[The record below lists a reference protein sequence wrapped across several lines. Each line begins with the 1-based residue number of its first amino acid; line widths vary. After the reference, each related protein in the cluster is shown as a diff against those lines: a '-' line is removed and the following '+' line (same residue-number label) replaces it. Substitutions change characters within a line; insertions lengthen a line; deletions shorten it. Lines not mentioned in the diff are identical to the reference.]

1 MIQLH
6 LDFRERDLIERLP
19 KASVKSLT
27 LGDAVV
33 ELDGKEL
40 VIVERKTLA
49 DLAASITDGRYKEQS
64 QRLAAYDIPNHNV
77 LYLIE
82 GSFKNYADRGVP
94 KSTLYSCMVSLLYG
108 KGFSVVRTESVD
120 QTADFLQA
128 LCSKL
133 EKEKGYQHP
142 VKEGASAI
150 KKERKDSITPANI
163 NTIMLS
169 QIPYVSSAIAGA
181 VLAQHKTVQALSEA
195 LQKDR
200 ACIDSTSLNGKKVS
214 SRALENIKLF
224 LS

>member
-1 MIQLH
+1 MQLF
-6 LDFRERDLIERLP
+6 LDFRERELIERLP
-19 KASVKSLT
+19 SASVKGLT

-82 GSFKNYADRGVP
+82 GSFKTYAERGVP

-108 KGFSVVRTESVD
+108 KGFSVVRTESAD
-120 QTADFLQA
+120 QTADFLKA
-128 LCSKL
+128 LCAKL

-142 VKEGASAI
+142 VKEGASSI

-163 NTIMLS
+163 HELMLS
-169 QIPYVSSAIAGA
+169 QIPFVSTAIAGA
-181 VLAQHKTVQALSEA
+181 VLAQHKTVQALVGA
-195 LQKDR
+195 LEKDR
-200 ACIDSTSLNGKKVS
+200 ACLDATSLNGKKLS
-214 SRALENIKLF
+214 SRAIDNIKLF
-224 LS
+224 LLP

>member
-1 MIQLH
+1 MLFFFSLKWRSLKVAGHFRVEEVNFKYLKMILH

-19 KASVKSLT
+19 KANVKGLT

-49 DLAASITDGRYKEQS
+49 DLAASITDGRYNEQS
-64 QRLAAYDIPNHNV
+64 QRLAAYDLPNHNV

-94 KSTLYSCMVSLLYG
+94 KSTLYACMVSLLYG

-120 QTADFLQA
+120 QTAEFLQA

-133 EKEKGYQHP
+133 EKEKA
-142 VKEGASAI
+142 K
-150 KKERKDSITPANI
+150 IT
-163 NTIMLS
+163 LGFFS
-169 QIPYVSSAIAGA
+169 HS
-181 VLAQHKTVQALSEA
+181 
-195 LQKDR
+195 
-200 ACIDSTSLNGKKVS
+200 
-214 SRALENIKLF
+214 F
-224 LS
+224 L

>member
-1 MIQLH
+1 MILH

-19 KASVKSLT
+19 KANVKGLT

-49 DLAASITDGRYKEQS
+49 DLAASITDGRYNEQS
-64 QRLAAYDIPNHNV
+64 QRLAAYDLPNHNV

-94 KSTLYSCMVSLLYG
+94 KSTLYACMVSLLYG

-120 QTADFLQA
+120 QTAEFLQA

-163 NTIMLS
+163 NTLMLS

-181 VLAQHKTVQALSEA
+181 VLAQHKTVQGLTEA

-200 ACIDSTSLNGKKVS
+200 TCIDATSSNGKKVS

-224 LS
+224 LLP